1 MASTSTG
8 TTPKESHQDQT
19 KEKKSMKTSSE
30 NTTTTTSLGTK
41 VGQGVMNINVEE
53 VNEENICSSDGFT
66 TPKGKI
72 FRIPKVDYEDCPPA
86 PMQRKSMLDCQ
97 PSKEVFT
104 SPEIDELF
112 LSTIKQ
118 VLTL

>member
-8 TTPKESHQDQT
+8 TTPKEYQQDQT
-19 KEKKSMKTSSE
+19 NDKKSMKTSCE
-30 NTTTTTSLGTK
+30 NTTTTSLGTK
-41 VGQGVMNINVEE
+41 VEQGVMNIMVEE

-86 PMQRKSMLDCQ
+86 PMQRKSVMLDSP
-97 PSKEVFT
+97 PSKEVFV
-104 SPEIDELF
+104 SAEID
-112 LSTIKQ
+112 
-118 VLTL
+118 